1 MYKCINNLYDRL
13 IVSKL
18 WHNIRAVFS
27 HVCLQSF
34 LLHDIRA
41 FFFLP
46 HILAFYPFFVG
57 FLFPSIWPFS
67 HKRAYILCFTHVAS
81 IYARVIGT
89 KESVYIRKEFNS
101 HRIVLGHRHGHRFIV
116 LGHKYRG
123 HDVTWKHTICA
134 QKKPI
139 HMCYKWGHR
148 ESSYC
153 WFPHDVTKIQTK
165 KTIDPNEILLEQ
177 LKTNF
182 HTNFRL
188 KRVLGFVFE
197 FAWVSKLLRN
207 AAFTWRPRELS
218 CRFKKWLISGNF
230 AI

>member
-1 MYKCINNLYDRL
+1 MYKYINNLYDRL
-13 IVSKL
+13 TVSKL

-27 HVCLQSF
+27 HVYLQSF

-41 FFFLP
+41 FFFC
-46 HILAFYPFFVG
+46 HIYLRSFLFLWAFYPQVYDH
-57 FLFPSIWPFS
+57 FLTNAHIF
-67 HKRAYILCFTHVAS
+67 CVFTHVAS
-81 IYARVIGT
+81 IYAKVIGT

-165 KTIDPNEILLEQ
+165 KTIDPTEILLEQ

-188 KRVLGFVFE
+188 KRVPGFVSE
-197 FAWVSKLLRN
+197 FAWISKLLRN